1 MNDIN
6 FDPNIDQIVP
16 IGFYTHPSMHRCNLI
31 YPIKNKSGWF
41 FPKKWFFPKSVSK
54 IGPKLVSK
62 NNFDKQFQ
70 IRFFRTKKRNV

>member
-41 FPKKWFFPKSVSK
+41 FPKKW
-54 IGPKLVSK
+54 LTL
-62 NNFDKQFQ
+62 NFTRVFYVFSPS
-70 IRFFRTKKRNV
+70 ILPLPPTGACNH